1 MRFRQ
6 SPNENAAVWFIV
18 IGSILFLIC
27 LSWWISGNRSYRKGW
42 DDAMET
48 VVPDTVW
55 RTDTITYEKPVEVE
69 KWKDRIVYVPV
80 TDTIHKHDTTYIALQ
95 FERKVYQDSTYR
107 SVVSGFQPSL
117 DWIEVYQKTTTI
129 TQYVEKPTHY
139 KWTLSAF
146 AEAGATLYRF
156 DVRAGLEYE
165 RQIAGPLRGAISA
178 GYEYSN
184 IGRGVFVE
192 GGVKLQILKK

>member
-1 MRFRQ
+1 MTDFQRFFLAFLAIAGIFL
-6 SPNENAAVWFIV
+6 SAGFAWK
-18 IGSILFLIC
+18 IGKARGYSEGYSAPHPSDTTF
-27 LSWWISGNRSYRKGW
+27 
-42 DDAMET
+42 
-48 VVPDTVW
+48 VVDTHYVD
-55 RTDTITYEKPVEVE
+55 RPVEVV
-69 KWKDRIVYVPV
+69 KYVDRERPVYIAV
-80 TDTIHKHDTTYIALQ
+80 HDTTRINDTTFVVLPREVKTYA
-95 FERKVYQDSTYR
+95 DSTYR
-107 SVVSGFQPSL
+107 AQVSGVQPSL

-146 AEAGATLYRF
+146 AEASATLYRF